1 MNRLLAIALNTFREA
16 VRDRI
21 LYGILFFAIAFLLF
35 ILVLGELSL
44 NHEERVLIDVG
55 LAGISLF
62 AVVIAVFLGVSLL
75 FKEIEKKTLYTV
87 LSKPVR
93 RVEFMLGKFLGLVV
107 TLGIQVLLMGVVLG
121 ALLVAKD
128 VPLRAHLGWSLGL
141 VFLEVTL
148 VSSVALFFSSFSTP
162 FVSGVLTLGVFVTGR
177 LLDAL
182 RELSHRGSAELRAV
196 VDGIVAVAPNFYLY
210 APGHH
215 TLAESAPGME
225 PFMYVAKIVAYT
237 LVYSAILL
245 GLASAIFARR
255 DLV

>member
-1 MNRLLAIALNTFREA
+1 MGRLFAIALNTFREA

-44 NHEERVLIDVG
+44 NKEERVLLDVG
-55 LAGISLF
+55 IAGISLF

-93 RVEFMLGKFLGLVV
+93 RFEFMLGKFLGLVG
-107 TLGIQVLLMGVVLG
+107 TLGVQVLLMGIVLG
-121 ALLVAKD
+121 ALLVLKD
-128 VPLRAHLGWSLGL
+128 VPVRAQLGWSLTL

-182 RELSHRGSAELRAV
+182 GELGHRGSAELRTV
-196 VDGIVAVAPNFYLY
+196 IDGIVAVAPNFYLY
-210 APGHH
+210 SPGYH
-215 TLAESAPGME
+215 TLAVSEPGME
-225 PFMYVAKIVAYT
+225 PFAYVAKVAVYT
-237 LVYSAILL
+237 LVYAAILL